1 MKKAQGLSLNVI
13 IIAAIALIVLVVLVA
28 IFTGRMGDWTSGLRK
43 VETRYCGDVPAGV
56 QGSSMRGTPTSSS
69 TGCADYEREIPGV
82 YEDVSVT
89 QVCCVQE

>member
-28 IFTGRMGDWTSGLRK
+28 IFTGRMGDWTAGLK
-43 VETRYCGDVPAGV
+43 KIETRYCGEVPTGK
-56 QGSSMRGTPTSSS
+56 QGTSMHGTPTSSS
-69 TGCADYEREIPGV
+69 TGCADYQRQIPGV
-82 YEDVSVT
+82 FEDVTIT